1 MPFKESIGDPAGEE
15 GAGDGDEGHQFQG
28 PASCG
33 RDIGF
38 HVKTHLIL
46 KVEDSDL
53 VGTGA
58 NGASASIGGRIKPNE
73 GMGEYRAERIE
84 KGYGDASGIVNF
96 ITDDSR
102 EASLLG
108 GGTGSEVHEEGGG
121 SSEKRRDTKKPTPFA
136 LRNGQ
141 SKKGKTG
148 QDKRG
153 QKADGNLAELYH
165 ETKDSGEG
173 ASFPASKPGRINFHH
188 AGCAKGLK
196 VAVHQPDEGEGGKG
210 AREGGKAEDEVD
222 GDGANGTDEEGGASA
237 DSVGQEPV
245 DELAG
250 AVGER
255 PDGQHIG
262 DLGGGEVELG
272 NHAWGGKTKVV
283 AAHVVGAVEEA
294 DRDPIQATA

>member
-38 HVKTHLIL
+38 HVETHLIL

-165 ETKDSGEG
+165 KTKDSGEG

-294 DRDPIQATA
+294 DRDPVQATA

>member
-28 PASCG
+28 PASCC

-38 HVKTHLIL
+38 HVETHLIL

-165 ETKDSGEG
+165 KTKDSGEG

-272 NHAWGGKTKVV
+272 NHAWGGKTKIV

-294 DRDPIQATA
+294 DRDPVQATA

>member
-1 MPFKESIGDPAGEE
+1 MALEESIGDPTGEE
-15 GAGDGDEGHQFQG
+15 GAGDGDEGHNFER
-28 PASCG
+28 ASSSG

-46 KVEDSDL
+46 KVEDGDL
-53 VGTGA
+53 VGARA

-84 KGYGDASGIVNF
+84 KGYGDASGIINF

-165 ETKDSGEG
+165 EAKDSGEG
-173 ASFPASKPGRINFHH
+173 ASFPASKPCRINFDHSR
-188 AGCAKGLK
+188 CAEGLK
-196 VAVHQPDEGEGGKG
+196 VAVHQPDEGEGGKCAG
-210 AREGGKAEDEVD
+210 EGGEAEDEVD
-222 GDGANGTDEEGGASA
+222 ADSANGTDEEGGASA

-262 DLGGGEVELG
+262 DLGSGEVELG
-272 NHAWGGKTKVV
+272 NHARGGETKVV

-294 DRDPIQATA
+294 DADPVQSAP